1 MKLQS
6 INSTMRM
13 SLSQRSSEDL
23 VYQVFT
29 IGSILL
35 VLGSLW
41 VF

>member
-1 MKLQS
+1 MSLQS
-6 INSTMRM
+6 INSAMRM

-35 VLGSLW
+35 ILGSVW